1 MQILPPNWRPM
12 KTLPLDSLN
21 FPLGPGIRRRI
32 SPFFRPKKWIS
43 FVSVLRANW
52 TVQASLIGLLAGSA
66 NAVMNA
72 DAVIKKAL
80 DGPNVPYA
88 GEVTITHWSG
98 RAAHAEEARVYVAG
112 PDRYRYEF
120 LTPSG
125 DVARVVLGTGG
136 FEYVLIPEHG
146 KILHGH
152 AAHGTGT
159 RQSSDKTFALL
170 SANYR
175 ASPPE
180 EDEVAGRDVLMVEL
194 TPTADGKPRERLWL
208 DPQTGVVL
216 ALRRYG
222 PKTTDAAAL
231 RFVRFEPNAE
241 FDSDFFDIDTTTE
254 SVVKD
259 HGLRGTNKTLEELAQ
274 GGGLYPASLPFGFVF
289 MGGGRFR
296 VQGETVT
303 QLTYSDGLTVVSIFE
318 TPLPVRAGAPPESEN
333 QFTSEGLTPLSPHFP
348 TRVVHGHG
356 GKSFFT
362 VMGDGNE
369 ALLNALWQEW
379 PTTHK

>member
-1 MQILPPNWRPM
+1 M
-12 KTLPLDSLN
+12 KTIPL
-21 FPLGPGIRRRI
+21 
-32 SPFFRPKKWIS
+32 
-43 FVSVLRANW
+43 
-52 TVQASLIGLLAGSA
+52 ASLIWLLAGSA
-66 NAVMNA
+66 NAAMDA
-72 DAVIKKAL
+72 DAVLKKAI
-80 DGPNVPYA
+80 DGPTVPYA

-120 LTPSG
+120 LNPAG
-125 DVARVVLGTGG
+125 DVTRVVVGTGG
-136 FEYVLIPEHG
+136 YEYVLIPEHG

-152 AAHGTGT
+152 AAHGTGR
-159 RQSSDKTFALL
+159 RQPSDKTFALL

-180 EDEVAGRDVLMVEL
+180 EDEVGGRDVLTIEL

-216 ALRRYG
+216 ALRRYT
-222 PKTTDAAAL
+222 PKTAEAAAL

-259 HGLRGTNKTLEELAQ
+259 HGLRGTNETLEELTR
-274 GGGLYPASLPFGFVF
+274 GGDLYPASLPFGFVF
-289 MGGGRFR
+289 TGGGRFR

-303 QLTYSDGLTVVSIFE
+303 QLTYSDGLSVVSIFE
-318 TPLPVRAGAPPESEN
+318 TTLPVRDGDTAESEN

-356 GKSFFT
+356 KKSFFT

-379 PTTHK
+379 PTAKK